1 MADVRIPE
9 HFGKLRRVDEG
20 RKLGGRY
27 RLHDELGRGGMAIV
41 WRATDEV
48 LNRPV
53 AVKVLAG
60 RYAGDDRF
68 RSRILHEARAAATLS
83 HPNIAQIYDF
93 GESDEDGTPVPYVVM
108 ELINGPTLQ
117 QRVADAPMPPRRVFR
132 ICGEVA
138 AALAAAHADGLVHRD
153 IKLANVMVT
162 PAGAKVVDFG
172 IAAAA
177 GPAEPDEGLLGTPAY
192 LAPERLTGGAIEPAS
207 DVYALGVLLYRLL
220 ADESPWT
227 VETTT
232 QMLSAHMYA
241 EPAPLP
247 ELPGVPEA
255 VAEMVDRCL
264 AKEPADRPDAAEVS
278 AILGDAAE
286 AAVLKPA
293 TAGAPPVEGRHSSP
307 PAAPVPAGGPSP
319 DDPPSGA
326 LPLSGTPSGESPMDG
341 RGPEGFPPEDLNA
354 AASSLDGRQAGPDDP
369 EWIPGFE
376 AGEAVLPP
384 TRLDGETELIA
395 GARPGRPRH
404 DNRRLLLAGTVLVAL
419 LLTLLGWWATRADDP
434 DPAAVGAVPPVSRAA
449 VPPGRPR
456 SAAATPPSPSGTRH
470 DRSAAAVASNL
481 PASAAVSPAPGS
493 AEPSPAPEP
502 SAGESAP
509 PTSAGP
515 ETTRLV
521 SRGGAVN
528 AICVSGN
535 VQVLSWEPADG
546 FVVEGADPGPGL
558 TASVVFANGI
568 SRYRM
573 SITCFGGKP
582 SAVVLPL

>member
-1 MADVRIPE
+1 MRIRE

-27 RLHDELGRGGMAIV
+27 RLHEELGRGGMAIV

-93 GESDEDGTPVPYVVM
+93 GESGEDGTPVPYVVM

-192 LAPERLTGGAIEPAS
+192 LAPERLTGGTIEPAS

-247 ELPGVPEA
+247 ELPGVPEV

-286 AAVLKPA
+286 AAATKPVLVAAPA
-293 TAGAPPVEGRHSSP
+293 AEGRHSSP
-307 PAAPVPAGGPSP
+307 PDDRQPLPPDGLRLPPDGSRSSPPAGRPLSPEPENEPAGPS
-319 DDPPSGA
+319 A
-326 LPLSGTPSGESPMDG
+326 DG
-341 RGPEGFPPEDLNA
+341 RDPGPV
-354 AASSLDGRQAGPDDP
+354 DP
-369 EWIPGFE
+369 ERIPGFE
-376 AGEAVLPP
+376 AGRAAALPS
-384 TRLDGETELIA
+384 TRFDEQTELIS
-395 GARPGRPRH
+395 GARPARPRR
-404 DNRRLLLAGTVLVAL
+404 DNRRLLIAGSALVAL
-419 LLTLLGWWATRADDP
+419 LLALTGWLVTREDDP
-434 DPAAVGAVPPVSRAA
+434 DPATVNAAPPASRPADRPGVVRSSGAA
-449 VPPGRPR
+449 
-456 SAAATPPSPSGTRH
+456 PSPTGTRH
-470 DRSAAAVASNL
+470 DRSAAAVPSNQ
-481 PASAAVSPAPGS
+481 PASAAVSPPAS
-493 AEPSPAPEP
+493 AAPSPVPEP

-509 PTSAGP
+509 PASAGP
-515 ETTRLV
+515 ESTRLS
-521 SRGGAVN
+521 SRGGAVYVV
-528 AICVSGN
+528 CVSGN
-535 VQVLSWEPADG
+535 AQVLSWEPAEG
-546 FVVEGADPGPGL
+546 FVVEQADPGPGL
-558 TASVVFANGI
+558 TASVVFTNGI

>member
-1 MADVRIPE
+1 M
-9 HFGKLRRVDEG
+9 DEE

-27 RLHDELGRGGMAIV
+27 RLHDELGRGGMAMV

-60 RYAGDDRF
+60 RYAGDERF
-68 RSRILHEARAAATLS
+68 RTRILHEARAAATLS

-93 GESDEDGTPVPYVVM
+93 GESDEDGTLVPYVVM

-117 QRVADAPMPPRRVFR
+117 QRLAEAPMPPRRVFR

-138 AALAAAHADGLVHRD
+138 AGLAAAHADGLVHRD

-177 GPAEPDEGLLGTPAY
+177 GPAEPEEGLLGTPAY

-232 QMLSAHMYA
+232 QMLSAHVYA

-264 AKEPADRPDAAEVS
+264 AKEPSERPDAAEVS
-278 AILGDAAE
+278 AILADAAE
-286 AAVLKPA
+286 AASVKPVSE
-293 TAGAPPVEGRHSSP
+293 PPPPDPVASSP
-307 PAAPVPAGGPSP
+307 VASSPAADAHFDAGV
-319 DDPPSGA
+319 
-326 LPLSGTPSGESPMDG
+326 
-341 RGPEGFPPEDLNA
+341 A
-354 AASSLDGRQAGPDDP
+354 AP
-369 EWIPGFE
+369 
-376 AGEAVLPP
+376 VLPP
-384 TRLDGETELIA
+384 TRFDEETELIA
-395 GARPGRPRH
+395 GARPVRPRY
-404 DNRRLLLAGTVLVAL
+404 DNRRLILVGTVLVAL
-419 LLTLLGWWATRADDP
+419 LIVVTGWWVTRSDETG
-434 DPAAVGAVPPVSRAA
+434 PAAVDAAPTSSRPVDL
-449 VPPGRPR
+449 PGVAR
-456 SAAATPPSPSGTRH
+456 SAGVTPSPSATRH
-470 DRSAAAVASNL
+470 ARQPAAVTSQL
-481 PASAAVSPAPGS
+481 PVVPGISALPGS
-493 AEPSPAPEP
+493 ALPSPAPEP
-502 SAGESAP
+502 SAGDSP
-509 PTSAGP
+509 PPATDGP
-515 ETTRLV
+515 ESTRLE
-521 SRGGAVN
+521 SKGGAVN
-528 AICVSGN
+528 ATCVSGN
-535 VQVLSWEPADG
+535 AQLLSWEPAEG
-546 FVVEGADPGPGL
+546 FVVERADPGPGL
-558 TASVVFANGI
+558 TASVVFAGGL

-573 SITCFGGKP
+573 SITCFAGKP

>member
-1 MADVRIPE
+1 MNGIRGNADVRIGE

-27 RLHDELGRGGMAIV
+27 RLGEELGRGGMAVV

-48 LNRPV
+48 LDRPV

-60 RYAGDDRF
+60 RYADDERF
-68 RSRILHEARAAATLS
+68 RTRILHEARAAATLS

-93 GESDEDGTPVPYVVM
+93 GESGEDGTPVPYVVM

-162 PAGAKVVDFG
+162 PTGAKVVDFG

-177 GPAEPDEGLLGTPAY
+177 GPAEPEEGLLGTPAY
-192 LAPERLTGGAIEPAS
+192 LAPERLTGGEILPAS

-232 QMLSAHMYA
+232 QMLSAHVYA

-255 VAEMVDRCL
+255 VADLVDRCL
-264 AKEPADRPDAAEVS
+264 SKEPADRPDAAEVS

-286 AAVLKPA
+286 AASVQP
-293 TAGAPPVEGRHSSP
+293 TPPPP
-307 PAAPVPAGGPSP
+307 PAPEVVEE
-319 DDPPSGA
+319 PPH
-326 LPLSGTPSGESPMDG
+326 
-341 RGPEGFPPEDLNA
+341 
-354 AASSLDGRQAGPDDP
+354 
-369 EWIPGFE
+369 FE
-376 AGEAVLPP
+376 AGV
-384 TRLDGETELIA
+384 
-395 GARPGRPRH
+395 ARPPATRFEATEQVPAPPPPRPRPRY
-404 DNRRLLLAGTVLVAL
+404 DNSRLILVGTVLVAL
-419 LLTLLGWWATRADDP
+419 LIVVTGWWVTRTD
-434 DPAAVGAVPPVSRAA
+434 DPAATPVRAA
-449 VPPGRPR
+449 PP
-456 SAAATPPSPSGTRH
+456 ATWSISPPIGEKSSGAPPSPTGTH
-470 DRSAAAVASNL
+470 RSRSPAAVASRL
-481 PASAAVSPAPGS
+481 PAGPVSPPTGSPAP
-493 AEPSPAPEP
+493 PVTPEP
-502 SAGESAP
+502 SAGASAP
-509 PTSAGP
+509 PGDDDGTEA
-515 ETTRLV
+515 TRLE
-521 SRGGAVN
+521 SKGGIVY
-528 AICVSGN
+528 AICSSGN
-535 VQVLSWEPADG
+535 ARIVSWEAADG
-546 FVVEGADPGPGL
+546 YEVERVDPGPGL
-558 TASVVFANGI
+558 TAAVVFAGEFNQ
-568 SRYRM
+568 YRM
-573 SITCFGGKP
+573 SVTCFGGKP